1 MTVLGY
7 SQFGLLCAL
16 TKWQSDK
23 GFFDQMM
30 YNMLSNIK
38 PVWKHL
44 SGTNT
49 LAYFAGVSVTKKKH
63 YNIDSMANVIKL
75 LPVIIYE
82 DTR

>member
-7 SQFGLLCAL
+7 SQFVLLCAL
-16 TKWQSDK
+16 AKCQSDK
-23 GFFDQMM
+23 GFFDRMM
-30 YNMLSNIK
+30 CNMSANIK

-63 YNIDSMANVIKL
+63 YNIDSKANVIKL
-75 LPVIIYE
+75 PTVTIYE
-82 DTR
+82 YSR